1 MDERIEISFNIKSN
15 VSLKS
20 IKEEIL
26 RQEKLLAEFSA
37 SEENHAAEIAQIE
50 ENVGLLSEKY
60 VSVRKMKISDTVNS
74 VFRWTLWVILVI
86 YCISLVVLPVW
97 MLLTSFKSAS
107 EYSWNKFGFPES
119 WYFKNFADVVERM
132 SVCDEWGNVVTV
144 WEEALYSILW
154 SVFSSGFTVFLTVC
168 VAYVLAKYKFR
179 GRDFIYNLGIVIMIV
194 PIIGNLQA
202 SMVFRTNVIPTYDNM
217 LLTIITGPTTVFSGL
232 HFLLLYGTFKE
243 IPWDYGEQV
252 FIDGGNHYTA
262 FFSMYL
268 PMGLPSA
275 TVIFVLTFLGAWNDY
290 KTFMMWLP
298 STPNLSYGL
307 YMLME
312 NKVALST
319 PAIMAGFT
327 LIVVP
332 TVALYL
338 ASQKLIMSKFSVGGL
353 KG

>member
-1 MDERIEISFNIKSN
+1 MDERVEIPFNVKSN
-15 VSLKS
+15 VPVKT
-20 IKEEIL
+20 IKAEIL
-26 RQEKLLAEFSA
+26 RQENLLAEFFASA
-37 SEENHAAEIAQIE
+37 AEHAAEIAQVK
-50 ENVGLLSEKY
+50 ENIDVLAKKKSLAK
-60 VSVRKMKISDTVNS
+60 KMKASDTANS
-74 VFRWTLWVILVI
+74 IFCWTLWAILIV
-86 YCISLVVLPVW
+86 YCVSLIVLPVW
-97 MLLTSFKSAS
+97 MLLTSFKSAP
-107 EYSWNKFGFPES
+107 EYSWNKFGWPHDF
-119 WYFKNFADVVERM
+119 YVKNFSAVVEKM
-132 SVCDEWGNVVTV
+132 SVFDEWGNVVTV

-154 SVFSSGFTVFLTVC
+154 SVGSSGFTVLLTVC
-168 VAYVLAKYKFR
+168 VSYVLAKYKFR

-194 PIIGNLQA
+194 PIVGNLQA

-217 LLTIITGPTTVFSGL
+217 LLTILTGPTTVFSGL

-243 IPWDYGEQV
+243 LPWDYGEQV

-262 FFSMYL
+262 FFSVYL
-268 PMGLPSA
+268 PMAIPTA

-312 NKVALST
+312 NKVSLST

-327 LIVVP
+327 IIVIP

-353 KG
+353 KA